1 MTRKMKLDLDR
12 EKGLELFA
20 KLIRTKNVESLQG
33 DQPKTGP
40 EPLHPADSKQKL
52 QKCLTTLDLTSL
64 GVGSCVGT
72 GMYLVAGMVARSV
85 AGPGVVIS
93 FIIAAIASIFSVS
106 ETARNINA
114 VFGEGSTTKATVGN
128 WFKNFRDGDFSL
140 ANEPRGRPKTKVD
153 NDHLRAV
160 VESDPSQSTR
170 ELASIFNVSIPTIL
184 VHLAAIGAC
193 YAEFGVRVP
202 HTTGSAYMYSYVTVG
217 ELIAFIIGWN
227 MVLEYL
233 IGTSACACAL
243 SACLDALANGAISGA
258 VANSVGTILG
268 RPPDFIAFVITIF
281 MMLLMA
287 AGVKKS
293 LVFNNVLNAINLAV
307 WVFVMAAGM
316 FYVDS
321 ENWSEH
327 KGFLPYG
334 WSGVFTGAAT
344 CFYAFIGFDII
355 ATTGEEATNP
365 KKSIP
370 LAIVSSL
377 IIILIAYVTSS
388 MVLTLIVPYD
398 QVDQD
403 SALVEMFGQVG
414 AYKCKYIVAIGALA
428 GLTVSMFGSMKL
440 SQVWP
445 ATGTPAVA
453 TLTSGICAAFAA
465 LLIQLEVLVEMM
477 SIGTLLAYTLVSTCV
492 LILRYQPHSTNLVEL
507 LPQSLRTPC
516 RSPTKE
522 TQGNGQVTYG
532 KELRPDQLTTAL
544 NSVQTS
550 QPEITATNN
559 GQRITVR
566 RVRRCNSSSPD
577 SDDTYGGEED
587 EVGLGKDDQYLVS
600 DRTENKFYGSVHAA
614 AAASSCGSAHQ
625 YPGNTPI
632 IGPPLNYLQ
641 RRLQAAQ
648 YLCPA
653 IFPWVDRGPATE
665 ASGRYVMKLVGI
677 LYGLIVIF
685 DLIIVCGM
693 GNMGTFTTILLFL
706 FLFAIIGVLLA
717 ISRKPQ
723 NRNTSIMFMTPGLPF
738 VPAIAVTVNIYLIFK
753 LSILTLVRFT
763 VWMIIGFIVYFN
775 YGIKHSSLEENG
787 SENVDDVIV
796 GGTAGNIELTV
807 TDHQRQQAQQKQHA
821 TPDRSIYEGQ
831 QLDAFGQPVFGSTNF
846 GGTPNQ
852 HFSVGGHQQQQHPRQ
867 ASATASGNQ
876 TASTTS
882 KNLFVAQE
890 SFPTWDD

>member
-1 MTRKMKLDLDR
+1 MKLDLDR

-93 FIIAAIASIFSVS
+93 FIIAAIASIFS
-106 ETARNINA
+106 
-114 VFGEGSTTKATVGN
+114 
-128 WFKNFRDGDFSL
+128 
-140 ANEPRGRPKTKVD
+140 
-153 NDHLRAV
+153 
-160 VESDPSQSTR
+160 
-170 ELASIFNVSIPTIL
+170 
-184 VHLAAIGAC
+184 GAC

-428 GLTVSMFGSMKL
+428 GLTVSMFGSMFPMPRIVYAMAQDGLIFRKL

>member
-1 MTRKMKLDLDR
+1 MPFVKGFGTVICDDGIDRQTGKMKLDLDR
-12 EKGLELFA
+12 EKGLELFG
-20 KLIRTKNVESLQG
+20 KLIRTKNIESLQG
-33 DQPKTGP
+33 NQAKTGP

-93 FIIAAIASIFSVS
+93 FIIAAIASIFS
-106 ETARNINA
+106 
-114 VFGEGSTTKATVGN
+114 
-128 WFKNFRDGDFSL
+128 
-140 ANEPRGRPKTKVD
+140 
-153 NDHLRAV
+153 
-160 VESDPSQSTR
+160 
-170 ELASIFNVSIPTIL
+170 
-184 VHLAAIGAC
+184 GAC

-243 SACLDALANGAISGA
+243 SACLDALANGAISEA
-258 VANSVGTILG
+258 IASSVGTILG
-268 RPPDFIAFVITIF
+268 RPPDFLAFVITIL

-307 WVFVMAAGM
+307 WVFVMAAGL

-321 ENWSEH
+321 SNWSEH
-327 KGFLPYG
+327 NGFLPYG

-377 IIILIAYVTSS
+377 IIILVAYVTSS
-388 MVLTLIVPYD
+388 MMLTLIVPYD

-414 AYKCKYIVAIGALA
+414 AYKCKYIVAVGALA
-428 GLTVSMFGSMKL
+428 GLTVSMFGSMFPMPRIVYAMAQDGL
-440 SQVWP
+440 IFRSFSHVLP
-445 ATGTPAVA
+445 ATGTPAIA
-453 TLTSGICAAFAA
+453 TLTSGVAAAFAA

-522 TQGNGQVTYG
+522 TQGNGQVSYG

-544 NSVQTS
+544 NTVQTS
-550 QPEITATNN
+550 QSELTTTNN

-677 LYGLIVIF
+677 LYLLILIF
-685 DLIIVCGM
+685 DLIIVIGM
-693 GNMGTFTTILLFL
+693 GNMGTFSTILLFL
-706 FLFAIIGVLLA
+706 FFFAIIGILLA

-723 NRNTSIMFMTPGLPF
+723 NRNSSIMFMTPGLPF

-763 VWMIIGFIVYFN
+763 VWMTLGFIMYFN
-775 YGIKHSSLEENG
+775 YGIKHSSLEEANA
-787 SENVDDVIV
+787 SENVDDIVV

-807 TDHQRQQAQQKQHA
+807 TDHHQRQAQKQYA
-821 TPDRSIYEGQ
+821 TPDHSIYESQ

-852 HFSVGGHQQQQHPRQ
+852 QQQQQQHIGIGGGYQQRQ
-867 ASATASGNQ
+867 TASGHRIDQ
-876 TASTTS
+876 TASTTAT
-882 KNLFVAQE
+882 LFIDQE
-890 SFPTWDD
+890 SFPTWED

>member
-1 MTRKMKLDLDR
+1 
-12 EKGLELFA
+12 
-20 KLIRTKNVESLQG
+20 
-33 DQPKTGP
+33 
-40 EPLHPADSKQKL
+40 
-52 QKCLTTLDLTSL
+52 
-64 GVGSCVGT
+64 
-72 GMYLVAGMVARSV
+72 
-85 AGPGVVIS
+85 
-93 FIIAAIASIFSVS
+93 
-106 ETARNINA
+106 
-114 VFGEGSTTKATVGN
+114 
-128 WFKNFRDGDFSL
+128 
-140 ANEPRGRPKTKVD
+140 
-153 NDHLRAV
+153 
-160 VESDPSQSTR
+160 
-170 ELASIFNVSIPTIL
+170 
-184 VHLAAIGAC
+184 
-193 YAEFGVRVP
+193 
-202 HTTGSAYMYSYVTVG
+202 
-217 ELIAFIIGWN
+217 
-227 MVLEYL
+227 
-233 IGTSACACAL
+233 
-243 SACLDALANGAISGA
+243 
-258 VANSVGTILG
+258 
-268 RPPDFIAFVITIF
+268 
-281 MMLLMA
+281 
-287 AGVKKS
+287 
-293 LVFNNVLNAINLAV
+293 
-307 WVFVMAAGM
+307 
-316 FYVDS
+316 
-321 ENWSEH
+321 
-327 KGFLPYG
+327 
-334 WSGVFTGAAT
+334 
-344 CFYAFIGFDII
+344 
-355 ATTGEEATNP
+355 
-365 KKSIP
+365 
-370 LAIVSSL
+370 
-377 IIILIAYVTSS
+377 
-388 MVLTLIVPYD
+388 
-398 QVDQD
+398 
-403 SALVEMFGQVG
+403 
-414 AYKCKYIVAIGALA
+414 
-428 GLTVSMFGSMKL
+428 MFGSMFPMPRIVYAMAQDGLIFRSL

-445 ATGTPAVA
+445 ATGTPAIA

-492 LILRYQPHSTNLVEL
+492 LILRYQPHSTNLIEL

-550 QPEITATNN
+550 QSELTTANN

-677 LYGLIVIF
+677 LYVLILIF

-706 FLFAIIGVLLA
+706 FLFAIIGILLV

-723 NRNTSIMFMTPGLPF
+723 NRSSVMFMTPGLPF

-763 VWMIIGFIVYFN
+763 VWMILGFIMYFQ
-775 YGIKHSSLEENG
+775 YGIKNSSLEEANA
-787 SENVDDVIV
+787 SENVDDVVV

-807 TDHQRQQAQQKQHA
+807 TEHHQRQQQKQYS
-821 TPDRSIYEGQ
+821 PDHSIYESQ

-852 HFSVGGHQQQQHPRQ
+852 QQHIGIGGHQQRQ
-867 ASATASGNQ
+867 TGAVGSGRRIDQ
-876 TASTTS
+876 TASTTTG
-882 KNLFVAQE
+882 KNLFIDQD

>member
-1 MTRKMKLDLDR
+1 MKLDLDR
-12 EKGLELFA
+12 EKGLELFG
-20 KLIRTKNVESLQG
+20 KLIRTKNIESLQG

-85 AGPGVVIS
+85 AGPGVVFS
-93 FIIAAIASIFSVS
+93 FIIAAIASIFS
-106 ETARNINA
+106 
-114 VFGEGSTTKATVGN
+114 
-128 WFKNFRDGDFSL
+128 
-140 ANEPRGRPKTKVD
+140 
-153 NDHLRAV
+153 
-160 VESDPSQSTR
+160 
-170 ELASIFNVSIPTIL
+170 
-184 VHLAAIGAC
+184 GAC

-258 VANSVGTILG
+258 IANSVGTILG
-268 RPPDFIAFVITIF
+268 RPPDFLAFVITIL

-316 FYVDS
+316 FYVDPN
-321 ENWSEH
+321 NWSEH
-327 KGFLPYG
+327 SGFLPYG

-365 KKSIP
+365 KRSIP

-377 IIILIAYVTSS
+377 SIILVAYVTSS

-414 AYKCKYIVAIGALA
+414 AYKCKYIVAVGALA
-428 GLTVSMFGSMKL
+428 GLTVSMFGSMFPMPRIVYAMAQDGLIFRSL

-445 ATGTPAVA
+445 ATGTPAIA

-492 LILRYQPHSTNLVEL
+492 LILRYQPHSTNLIEL

-516 RSPTKE
+516 RSPAKE

-550 QPEITATNN
+550 QSELTTANN

-677 LYGLIVIF
+677 LYVLILIF

-706 FLFAIIGVLLA
+706 FLFAIIGILLV

-723 NRNTSIMFMTPGLPF
+723 NRSSVMFMTPGLPF

-763 VWMIIGFIVYFN
+763 VWMILGFIMYFQ
-775 YGIKHSSLEENG
+775 YGIKNSSLEEANA
-787 SENVDDVIV
+787 SENVDDVVV

-807 TDHQRQQAQQKQHA
+807 TEHHQRQQQKQYS
-821 TPDRSIYEGQ
+821 PDHSIYESQ

-852 HFSVGGHQQQQHPRQ
+852 QQHIGIGGHQQRQ
-867 ASATASGNQ
+867 TGAVGSGRRIDQ
-876 TASTTS
+876 TASTTTG
-882 KNLFVAQE
+882 KNLFIDQD

>member
-1 MTRKMKLDLDR
+1 MKLELMDR
-12 EKGLELFA
+12 EKGLELFG
-20 KLIRTKNVESLQG
+20 KFIRTKNVESLQG
-33 DQPKTGP
+33 DQGKAGP
-40 EPLHPADSKQKL
+40 EPLHPTDSKQKL

-85 AGPGVVIS
+85 AGPGVVFS
-93 FIIAAIASIFSVS
+93 FIIAAIASIFS
-106 ETARNINA
+106 
-114 VFGEGSTTKATVGN
+114 
-128 WFKNFRDGDFSL
+128 
-140 ANEPRGRPKTKVD
+140 
-153 NDHLRAV
+153 
-160 VESDPSQSTR
+160 
-170 ELASIFNVSIPTIL
+170 
-184 VHLAAIGAC
+184 GAC

-227 MVLEYL
+227 MILEYL

-243 SACLDALANGAISGA
+243 SACLDALADGAVSGAI
-258 VANSVGTILG
+258 ANSVGTIFG
-268 RPPDFIAFVITIF
+268 RPPDFLAFVITIL

-307 WVFVMAAGM
+307 WVFVMTAGM

-321 ENWSEH
+321 DNWSEH
-327 KGFLPYG
+327 GGFLPHG

-365 KKSIP
+365 KRSIP

-377 IIILIAYVTSS
+377 IIILTAYVTSS
-388 MVLTLIVPYD
+388 MMLTLIVPYNE
-398 QVDQD
+398 VDQD

-414 AYKCKYIVAIGALA
+414 AYKCKYIVAVGALA
-428 GLTVSMFGSMKL
+428 GLTVSMFGSMFPMPRIVYAMAQDGLIFRML

-445 ATGTPAVA
+445 ATGTPAIA
-453 TLTSGICAAFAA
+453 TLTSGVCAALAA

-507 LPQSLRTPC
+507 LPPSLRTPC

-522 TQGNGQVTYG
+522 NQGNGQITYG

-544 NSVQTS
+544 NSVQAAQS
-550 QPEITATNN
+550 ELAAANS
-559 GQRITVR
+559 GQRIMVR

-577 SDDTYGGEED
+577 SDDTYGAEED

-614 AAASSCGSAHQ
+614 AAASTCGSTHQ

-665 ASGRYVMKLVGI
+665 ASGRYVMKLVGV
-677 LYGLIVIF
+677 LYLLIIIF

-693 GNMGTFTTILLFL
+693 DDMGTFTTIMLFL

-723 NRNTSIMFMTPGLPF
+723 NRNSVMFMTPGLPF

-763 VWMIIGFIVYFN
+763 VWMILGFIMYFY
-775 YGIKHSSLEENG
+775 YGIKHSSLEEGNVTENLE
-787 SENVDDVIV
+787 ENVS
-796 GGTAGNIELTV
+796 AGNIELTV
-807 TDHQRQQAQQKQHA
+807 TDTQKQQQQQTHPSPFA
-821 TPDRSIYEGQ
+821 TTDRSIYEGQ

-846 GGTPNQ
+846 GGTPSQ
-852 HFSVGGHQQQQHPRQ
+852 RP
-867 ASATASGNQ
+867 ATGAGQ
-876 TASTTS
+876 TT
-882 KNLFVAQE
+882 LFIDQE

>member
-1 MTRKMKLDLDR
+1 MKLELMDR
-12 EKGLELFA
+12 EKGLELFG
-20 KLIRTKNVESLQG
+20 KFIRTKNPESLHGEQE
-33 DQPKTGP
+33 KAGP
-40 EPLHPADSKQKL
+40 EPLHPTDSKQKL

-93 FIIAAIASIFSVS
+93 FIIAAIASIFS
-106 ETARNINA
+106 
-114 VFGEGSTTKATVGN
+114 
-128 WFKNFRDGDFSL
+128 
-140 ANEPRGRPKTKVD
+140 
-153 NDHLRAV
+153 
-160 VESDPSQSTR
+160 
-170 ELASIFNVSIPTIL
+170 
-184 VHLAAIGAC
+184 GAC

-227 MVLEYL
+227 MILEYL

-243 SACLDALANGAISGA
+243 SACLDALANGAVSGA
-258 VANSVGTILG
+258 IANSVGTLFG
-268 RPPDFIAFVITIF
+268 RPPDFLAFIITIL

-307 WVFVMAAGM
+307 WVFVMTAGM
-316 FYVDS
+316 FYVDGD
-321 ENWSEH
+321 NWNGEGKS
-327 KGFLPYG
+327 FLPYG

-365 KKSIP
+365 KRSIP
-370 LAIVSSL
+370 LAIVTSL
-377 IIILIAYVTSS
+377 IIILLAYVTSS

-398 QVDQD
+398 EVDQD
-403 SALVEMFGQVG
+403 SALVQMFGQVG
-414 AYKCKYIVAIGALA
+414 AYKCKYIVAVGALA
-428 GLTVSMFGSMKL
+428 GLTVSMFGSMFPMPRIVYAMAQDGLIFKTL

-445 ATGTPAVA
+445 ATGTPAIA
-453 TLTSGICAAFAA
+453 TLTSGVCAALAA

-492 LILRYQPHSTNLVEL
+492 LILRYQPHTTNLIEL
-507 LPQSLRTPC
+507 LPPSLRTPC

-544 NSVQTS
+544 NTVQTAQS
-550 QPEITATNN
+550 EMTASNS
-559 GQRITVR
+559 GQRIMVR

-577 SDDTYGGEED
+577 SDDTYGAEED

-614 AAASSCGSAHQ
+614 AAASSCGSTHQ
-625 YPGNTPI
+625 YPGNRPI

-641 RRLQAAQ
+641 RRLQAVQ
-648 YLCPA
+648 YLCPD

-665 ASGRYVMKLVGI
+665 MSGRYVMMLVGI
-677 LYGLIVIF
+677 LYLLILIF
-685 DLIIVCGM
+685 DLIIVCNM
-693 GNMGTFTTILLFL
+693 GNMRTFTTIMMFA

-723 NRNTSIMFMTPGLPF
+723 NRKSMMFMTPGLPF

-763 VWMIIGFIVYFN
+763 VWMILGFIMYFY
-775 YGIKHSSLEENG
+775 YGIKHSSLEEG
-787 SENVDDVIV
+787 SASENQDEGVS
-796 GGTAGNIELTV
+796 AGNIELTV
-807 TDHQRQQAQQKQHA
+807 TDPQRQQPQQPQTTEYA
-821 TPDRSIYEGQ
+821 TTDHSIYEGQ

-846 GGTPNQ
+846 GGTPSQRPVAN
-852 HFSVGGHQQQQHPRQ
+852 SNNSGGQ
-867 ASATASGNQ
+867 S
-876 TASTTS
+876 
-882 KNLFVAQE
+882 LFIAQD

>member
-1 MTRKMKLDLDR
+1 MKMKLMDR
-12 EKGLELFA
+12 EKGLELFG
-20 KLIRTKNVESLQG
+20 KFIRTKNVDSLQG
-33 DQPKTGP
+33 EHGKGGP
-40 EPLHPADSKQKL
+40 EPLHPTEYFSTL

-93 FIIAAIASIFSVS
+93 FIIAAIASIFS
-106 ETARNINA
+106 
-114 VFGEGSTTKATVGN
+114 
-128 WFKNFRDGDFSL
+128 
-140 ANEPRGRPKTKVD
+140 
-153 NDHLRAV
+153 
-160 VESDPSQSTR
+160 
-170 ELASIFNVSIPTIL
+170 
-184 VHLAAIGAC
+184 GAC

-243 SACLDALANGAISGA
+243 SACLDALSEGA
-258 VANSVGTILG
+258 VSSAIANSVGTIFG
-268 RPPDFIAFVITIF
+268 RPPDFLAFVITIL

-293 LVFNNVLNAINLAV
+293 LVFNNVLNAINLSV
-307 WVFVMAAGM
+307 WVFIMAAGM
-316 FYVDS
+316 FYVNGS
-321 ENWSEH
+321 NWSEH
-327 KGFLPYG
+327 EGFRPYG

-365 KKSIP
+365 KRSIP

-398 QVDQD
+398 EIDQD

-414 AYKCKYIVAIGALA
+414 AYKCKYIVAVGALA
-428 GLTVSMFGSMKL
+428 GLTVSMFGSMFPMPRIVYAMAQDGLIFRSL

-445 ATGTPAVA
+445 TTGTPALA
-453 TLTSGICAAFAA
+453 TLTSGVCAAMAA

-522 TQGNGQVTYG
+522 TQGNGQV
-532 KELRPDQLTTAL
+532 
-544 NSVQTS
+544 
-550 QPEITATNN
+550 
-559 GQRITVR
+559 R

-577 SDDTYGGEED
+577 SDDTYGAEED

-614 AAASSCGSAHQ
+614 AAASTCGSAHQ

-677 LYGLIVIF
+677 LYLLILIF
-685 DLIIVCGM
+685 DLIVVCGM
-693 GNMGTFTTILLFL
+693 GNMGTFTTLMLFL

-723 NRNTSIMFMTPGLPF
+723 NRNSMMFMTPGLPF

-753 LSILTLVRFT
+753 LSILTLIRFT
-763 VWMIIGFIVYFN
+763 VWMILGFLMYFY
-775 YGIKHSSLEENG
+775 YGIKHSSLEEGNT
-787 SENVDDVIV
+787 SENLDENSA
-796 GGTAGNIELTV
+796 AGNIELTV
-807 TDHQRQQAQQKQHA
+807 TDSQRQQQGHHQPSYA
-821 TPDRSIYEGQ
+821 TSDRSIYEGQ
-831 QLDAFGQPVFGSTNF
+831 QLDAFGQPVFSTSF
-846 GGTPNQ
+846 GGTPSQ
-852 HFSVGGHQQQQHPRQ
+852 RPDTSGGQ
-867 ASATASGNQ
+867 S
-876 TASTTS
+876 
-882 KNLFVAQE
+882 LF
-890 SFPTWDD
+890 

>member
-1 MTRKMKLDLDR
+1 MKLDLDR
-12 EKGLELFA
+12 EKGLELFS
-20 KLIRTKNVESLQG
+20 KFIRTKNVESLQG

-85 AGPGVVIS
+85 AGPGVVVS
-93 FIIAAIASIFSVS
+93 FIIAAIASIFS
-106 ETARNINA
+106 
-114 VFGEGSTTKATVGN
+114 
-128 WFKNFRDGDFSL
+128 
-140 ANEPRGRPKTKVD
+140 
-153 NDHLRAV
+153 
-160 VESDPSQSTR
+160 
-170 ELASIFNVSIPTIL
+170 
-184 VHLAAIGAC
+184 GAC

-243 SACLDALANGAISGA
+243 SACLDALANGAISEAIGS
-258 VANSVGTILG
+258 SVGTILG
-268 RPPDFIAFVITIF
+268 RPPDFIAFVITIL

-293 LVFNNVLNAINLAV
+293 LVFNNVLNAINLSV
-307 WVFVMAAGM
+307 WVFVMAAGL

-321 ENWSEH
+321 SNWSEH
-327 KGFLPYG
+327 SGFLPYG

-377 IIILIAYVTSS
+377 IIILVAYVTSS

-414 AYKCKYIVAIGALA
+414 AYKCKFIVAVGALA
-428 GLTVSMFGSMKL
+428 GLTVSMFGSMFPMPRIVYAMAQDGLIFRSL
-440 SQVWP
+440 SHVWP
-445 ATGTPAVA
+445 ATGTPAIA
-453 TLTSGICAAFAA
+453 TLTSGVAAAFAA

-522 TQGNGQVTYG
+522 TQGNGQVSYG

-550 QPEITATNN
+550 QSELTAANN

-587 EVGLGKDDQYLVS
+587 EIGLGKDDQYLVS

-677 LYGLIVIF
+677 LYLLILIF
-685 DLIIVCGM
+685 DIIIVLGM
-693 GNMGTFTTILLFL
+693 GNMGTFSTILLFL
-706 FLFAIIGVLLA
+706 FFFAIIGILLA

-723 NRNTSIMFMTPGLPF
+723 NRNSVMFMTPGLPF

-763 VWMIIGFIVYFN
+763 VWMTLGFIMYFN
-775 YGIKHSSLEENG
+775 YGIKHSSLEEANA
-787 SENVDDVIV
+787 SENVEDIV
-796 GGTAGNIELTV
+796 VGTAANIELTV
-807 TDHQRQQAQQKQHA
+807 TDHHQRQAQKPY
-821 TPDRSIYEGQ
+821 TPDRSIYEGT

-852 HFSVGGHQQQQHPRQ
+852 QQQHIGGGHQQ
-867 ASATASGNQ
+867 SGHRTDQ
-876 TASTTS
+876 TASTTTGK
-882 KNLFVAQE
+882 KNLFIPQD

>member
-1 MTRKMKLDLDR
+1 MKLELMDR
-12 EKGLELFA
+12 EKGLELFG
-20 KLIRTKNVESLQG
+20 KFIRTKNPESLQG
-33 DQPKTGP
+33 EQGKAGP
-40 EPLHPADSKQKL
+40 EPLHPTDSKQKL
-52 QKCLTTLDLTSL
+52 Q
-64 GVGSCVGT
+64 
-72 GMYLVAGMVARSV
+72 AR
-85 AGPGVVIS
+85 
-93 FIIAAIASIFSVS
+93 
-106 ETARNINA
+106 
-114 VFGEGSTTKATVGN
+114 
-128 WFKNFRDGDFSL
+128 
-140 ANEPRGRPKTKVD
+140 
-153 NDHLRAV
+153 
-160 VESDPSQSTR
+160 
-170 ELASIFNVSIPTIL
+170 
-184 VHLAAIGAC
+184 AC

-227 MVLEYL
+227 MILEYL

-243 SACLDALANGAISGA
+243 SACLDALANGAVSGA
-258 VANSVGTILG
+258 IANSVGTMFG
-268 RPPDFIAFVITIF
+268 RPPDFVAFIITIL

-307 WVFVMAAGM
+307 WVFVMTAGM
-316 FYVDS
+316 FYVDGD
-321 ENWSEH
+321 NWNGEGKS
-327 KGFLPYG
+327 FLPYG

-365 KKSIP
+365 KRSIP
-370 LAIVSSL
+370 LAIVTSL
-377 IIILIAYVTSS
+377 IIILLAYVTSS
-388 MVLTLIVPYD
+388 MMLTLIVPYD
-398 QVDQD
+398 EVDQD
-403 SALVEMFGQVG
+403 SALVQMFGQVG
-414 AYKCKYIVAIGALA
+414 AYKCKYIVAVGALA
-428 GLTVSMFGSMKL
+428 GLTVSMFGSMFPMPRIVYAMAQDGLIFRTL

-445 ATGTPAVA
+445 ATGTPAIA
-453 TLTSGICAAFAA
+453 TLTSGVCAALAA

-507 LPQSLRTPC
+507 LPPSLRTPC

-544 NSVQTS
+544 NSVQAAQS
-550 QPEITATNN
+550 EITASNS
-559 GQRITVR
+559 GQRIMVR

-577 SDDTYGGEED
+577 SDDTYGAEED

-677 LYGLIVIF
+677 LYLLILIF

-693 GNMGTFTTILLFL
+693 GNMGTFTTIMMFA

-723 NRNTSIMFMTPGLPF
+723 NRNSMMFMTPGLPF

-763 VWMIIGFIVYFN
+763 VWMILGFIMYFY
-775 YGIKHSSLEENG
+775 YGIKHSSLEEG
-787 SENVDDVIV
+787 SASENPEEGVS
-796 GGTAGNIELTV
+796 AGNIELTV
-807 TDHQRQQAQQKQHA
+807 TADPQRQQSQQLQAAEYA
-821 TPDRSIYEGQ
+821 TTDRSIYEGQ
-831 QLDAFGQPVFGSTNF
+831 QLDAFGQPVFGSTDF
-846 GGTPNQ
+846 GGTPSQRPAAN
-852 HFSVGGHQQQQHPRQ
+852 SSNNGGQ
-867 ASATASGNQ
+867 S
-876 TASTTS
+876 
-882 KNLFVAQE
+882 LFVTQD